1 MKKQD
6 KKLPEKKLK
15 PSEEIARLEMNNAI
29 LTQALYM
36 QYDDMDEL
44 QNLIAS
50 VIDSMEV
57 EGASIYRAK
66 YALKAIRSLVIHQQ
80 YSTMDC
86 AGLEY

>member
-1 MKKQD
+1 MAT
-6 KKLPEKKLK
+6 KKLPQKKVT
-15 PSEEIARLEMNNAI
+15 PAEQIAKLEMNNAI

-44 QNLIAS
+44 QNLMAALIE
-50 VIDSMEV
+50 SMEA
-57 EGASIYRAK
+57 EGASIYRAR

>member
-1 MKKQD
+1 MTKQT
-6 KKLPEKKLK
+6 KKLPEKKVK
-15 PSEEIARLEMNNAI
+15 PADQIAKLEMNNAI

-44 QNLIAS
+44 QNLLAS
-50 VIDSMEV
+50 VIDSMEM
-57 EGASIYRAK
+57 ENASIYRAR
-66 YALKAIRSLVIHQQ
+66 YALKAIRSLLIHQQ

>member
-1 MKKQD
+1 MTKKT
-6 KKLPEKKLK
+6 EKKLT
-15 PSEEIARLEMNNAI
+15 PSEQIAKLEMENAI

-36 QYDDMDEL
+36 QYDDFDEL

-50 VIDSMEV
+50 VIDSIEV
-57 EGASIYRAK
+57 EGASLYRIR
-66 YALKAIRSLVIHQQ
+66 YSLKAIRSLVIHQQ

>member
-1 MKKQD
+1 MTT
-6 KKLPEKKLK
+6 KKLPTKKVTPAEQISK
-15 PSEEIARLEMNNAI
+15 LEMNNAI

-36 QYDDMDEL
+36 QYDDFDEL
-44 QNLIAS
+44 QNLINAL
-50 VIDSMEV
+50 IDSMEK
-57 EGASIYRAK
+57 ENASIYQAK